1 MCLWWWSRELAAAVA
16 SKVFF
21 HLEEYEDAL
30 RLGLGAGPYLD
41 VSKKTEY
48 VETMVAKAIDE
59 YVKLKERQD
68 QGGDDVPLIDPRLE
82 AIVDKMF
89 VRCVPGGWSSSGLA
103 PGVVGRDTCVCG
115 TCRCFNDGAYNQAV
129 GIALESYRLDK
140 VSSMARRRCNWG
152 RRAAELMVWCGCLSR
167 QLEEAIALTPNK
179 PALIAHIFHVSTPP
193 CTYSTHSSSVGPC
206 DIS

>member
-1 MCLWWWSRELAAAVA
+1 VPVVWSRELAAAVA

-103 PGVVGRDTCVCG
+103 PGW
-115 TCRCFNDGAYNQAV
+115 
-129 GIALESYRLDK
+129 
-140 VSSMARRRCNWG
+140 WG
-152 RRAAELMVWCGCLSR
+152 VTPVYAELQVFQRWGVQPGGGHCAGILPAR
-167 QLEEAIALTPNK
+167 QGEQHGQAAL
-179 PALIAHIFHVSTPP
+179 
-193 CTYSTHSSSVGPC
+193 
-206 DIS
+206 